1 MKGSILAFTIGSASA
16 FVAPSAPAASTAVAG
31 AREELIALAES
42 NTDAIGE
49 KIGFWD
55 PLGASKFDFFGLETS
70 GRLPEGATV
79 GYLRHAEIKH
89 GRVAMAAFVGYCVQ
103 ANGNHFPWT
112 PYPGFQEG
120 LSPPEQWAALPPVAK
135 WQFLVYI
142 GILEALGECFPAGEH
157 YMTGGKPGVYPSI
170 KNPSAEMLDCGVYP
184 WHGIPLD
191 LFDPFG
197 TVAAQSEEKK
207 ERGRRVEI
215 NNGRLAMLGIFG
227 FISEQKVAGSVPL
240 LTGLVKPL
248 PDFEPM
254 GPFVGSDGISAIF

>member
-1 MKGSILAFTIGSASA
+1 M
-16 FVAPSAPAASTAVAG
+16 
-31 AREELIALAES
+31 
-42 NTDAIGE
+42 
-49 KIGFWD
+49 
-55 PLGASKFDFFGLETS
+55 
-70 GRLPEGATV
+70 

-103 ANGNHFPWT
+103 ANGIHFPWL
-112 PYPGFQEG
+112 PYRGFEEG
-120 LSPPEQWAALPPVAK
+120 LSPPEQWANIPPIAK

-142 GILEALGECFPAGEH
+142 GILEALGECFPPGQH
-157 YMTGGKPGVYPSI
+157 YMVGGKPGVYPSL
-170 KNPSAEMLDCGVYP
+170 KNPNDQMASCGVYP
-184 WHGIPLD
+184 WHGFPLD

-227 FISEQKVAGSVPL
+227 FLSEQKVPGSVPL

-248 PDFEPM
+248 PDLEIM
-254 GPFVGSDGISAIF
+254 GPFAFTGEGIIF

>member
-1 MKGSILAFTIGSASA
+1 MQKVILALTLGAASA
-16 FVAPSAPAASTAVAG
+16 FVAPSAPAATTAVAG

-42 NTDAIGE
+42 NTDAIGQ

-55 PLGASKFDFFGLETS
+55 PLGATKLDFFGLELA
-70 GRLPEGATV
+70 GRLPAGATI

-103 ANGNHFPWT
+103 ANGIHFPWT
-112 PYPGFQEG
+112 PYVGFTEG
-120 LSPPEQWAALPPVAK
+120 LSPPEQWAAIPPIAK

-142 GILEALGECFPAGEH
+142 GILEACGECFPAGEH
-157 YMTGGKPGVYPSI
+157 YMTGGKPGVFPSI
-170 KNPSAEMLDCGVYP
+170 KTPSAEMLECKVYP
-184 WHGIPLD
+184 PHGFPLD

-197 TVAAQSEEKK
+197 SVAKLSEEKK

-215 NNGRLAMLGIFG
+215 NNGRLAMLGIFA
-227 FISEQKVAGSVPL
+227 FLSEQKVAGSVPL

-248 PDFEPM
+248 PGLETM
-254 GPFVGSDGISAIF
+254 GPFMTSDGVGILF